1 MKRLLLLH
9 ALEPSLVTYKRFSAV
24 SLRQGVL
31 RASRDLKGEIRVV
44 SPDRS
49 LSREILFL
57 FNVIFW
63 LHETRPFEEGGQ
75 R

>member
-1 MKRLLLLH
+1 MLMKPFLRPFMI
-9 ALEPSLVTYKRFSAV
+9 ATQRFSAV
-24 SLRQGVL
+24 NCLRQGVL